1 MWTSITI
8 SDDLSWI
15 CFEVFH
21 ILPKFSVEIYLNFCD
36 RMPFKSCAATNAL
49 SFNELRIVGFQPIN
63 AWFWEGNLTHTLHT
77 LQKYNITTLQN
88 ILLQN
93 YGIPYNITMSQHV
106 KYYSNHPYNITI
118 NNVLQFYC
126 IFYTSIQHILQYN
139 KTLPESQ
146 VLT

>member
-63 AWFWEGNLTHTLHT
+63 AWFWEGNLTQCYKIAAYVTKIH
-77 LQKYNITTLQN
+77 NITA
-88 ILLQN
+88 
-93 YGIPYNITMSQHV
+93 YNM
-106 KYYSNHPYNITI
+106 
-118 NNVLQFYC
+118 
-126 IFYTSIQHILQYN
+126 
-139 KTLPESQ
+139 
-146 VLT
+146 